1 MGFLSK
7 QQELVATGRN
17 MSWILLFLEGPVLPQ
32 DAVLFKGTREGI
44 HIFLNDEVDF
54 PQVVHSL
61 EDRLSSSRHFFQG
74 ARIVINTGKRSLSTE
89 QVEQVRKVLN
99 QHEGV
104 QLLRLEQIRDAAA
117 PQAGTQSALVI
128 ERTVRSG
135 QQVYHQG
142 HIVII
147 GDVNPGA
154 EVIAEGNIMVL
165 GTLRGTVHAGYSGKQ
180 DALVAATVLTPTQI
194 SIAGIRAR
202 RPDGEGWR
210 NADKPAPEVARLRDG
225 QIVVEPYQQAW
236 L

>member
-1 MGFLSK
+1 
-7 QQELVATGRN
+7 
-17 MSWILLFLEGPVLPQ
+17 MSWILLCLEGPVLPQ

-61 EDRLSSSRHFFQG
+61 EDRLSSRRHFFQG

-89 QVEQVRKVLN
+89 QVEEVRKVLK
-99 QHEGV
+99 QHDGV
-104 QLLRLEQIRDAAA
+104 QLLRLEQTRDGSTTQ
-117 PQAGTQSALVI
+117 PGNQSALVVD
-128 ERTVRSG
+128 RTVRSG
-135 QQVYHQG
+135 QQIYHQG
-142 HIVII
+142 HVMVV

-165 GTLRGTVHAGYSGKQ
+165 GTVRGTVHAGYSGKQ

-202 RPDGEGWR
+202 RPDEEGWR
-210 NADKPAPEVARLRDG
+210 SSEKSTPEVARLRNG
-225 QIVVEPYQQAW
+225 QIVVEPYQQSW